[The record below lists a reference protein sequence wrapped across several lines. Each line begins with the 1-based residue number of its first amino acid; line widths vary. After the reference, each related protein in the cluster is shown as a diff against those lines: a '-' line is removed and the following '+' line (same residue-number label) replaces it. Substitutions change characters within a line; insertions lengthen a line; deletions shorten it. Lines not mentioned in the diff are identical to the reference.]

1 MSKTPRPGRMK
12 TIKVCIKMNTT
23 NTGLAPGSEWQLML
37 TLGKSA
43 EGVRAVVVAIK
54 VVEEVADFMFDKED
68 EDDDDD
74 IDAFFITTVFA
85 TIL

>member
-1 MSKTPRPGRMK
+1 
-12 TIKVCIKMNTT
+12 
-23 NTGLAPGSEWQLML
+23 ML

-54 VVEEVADFMFDKED
+54 VVEEVADFMFDKEEE